1 MNYKHLYYILIIAL
15 LSFVLCSCS
24 KNQTKKEKEEESAQ
38 KKIYYEIEQNG
49 VSEQEQDSCTFFIMK
64 PDFGVF
70 TETENE
76 TIKNIDG
83 VTETEYY
90 GGAARTKYYY
100 QLNKDYTLT
109 DDDGYVFFHMTDRQ
123 KEEHFVRSARNLMQE
138 DLQAGRLPE
147 AENEIVLYTSDKSM
161 LGKTIEMYFLCNDL
175 CDSSLRKYFETGGE
189 ASYIEKEMTIT
200 GIFREKTEQIY
211 FSEQFCDMLG
221 KTMTECALKFTT
233 VLMYEAEENED
244 TAVQDKIGPNGSIRL
259 DGMRYEDLEWNGK
272 YEYVITPETN
282 TAHNRIAY
290 IDETLGK
297 CRVALSKNYIEN
309 MEWMNRKLKENNSFS
324 YKIYDFL
331 ELSYHMPKD
340 RIYPGLDKMK
350 NDWAEDEFSIIGY
363 GRCEDVEWSFIE
375 EKVKM
380 HSILLGIRDTLSKSG
395 MYTIAVSRELEAIY
409 IMSIQ

>member
-1 MNYKHLYYILIIAL
+1 MNYKRLYYILTIVL

-49 VSEQEQDSCTFFIMK
+49 VSEQEQYSCTFFIMK
-64 PDFGVF
+64 PDFRVF
-70 TETENE
+70 TEIENE

-123 KEEHFVRSARNLMQE
+123 KEEHFVRSVRNLMQE

-189 ASYIEKEMTIT
+189 VSYIEKEMTIT

-221 KTMTECALKFTT
+221 KTMTECALKFIT
-233 VLMYEAEENED
+233 VLMYEAEEDED
-244 TAVQDKIGPNGSIRL
+244 TAVQDKIGPNDSIRL

-272 YEYVITPETN
+272 YEYIITPETN

>member
-1 MNYKHLYYILIIAL
+1 M
-15 LSFVLCSCS
+15 
-24 KNQTKKEKEEESAQ
+24 
-38 KKIYYEIEQNG
+38 
-49 VSEQEQDSCTFFIMK
+49 
-64 PDFGVF
+64 
-70 TETENE
+70 
-76 TIKNIDG
+76 
-83 VTETEYY
+83 
-90 GGAARTKYYY
+90 
-100 QLNKDYTLT
+100 T

-147 AENEIVLYTSDKSM
+147 TENEIILYTSDKSM

-211 FSEQFCDMLG
+211 FSEQFCGMLG

-233 VLMYEAEENED
+233 VLMYEAEEDED

-375 EKVKM
+375 EKVNPVLK
-380 HSILLGIRDTLSKSG
+380 K
-395 MYTIAVSRELEAIY
+395 Y
-409 IMSIQ
+409 II